1 MPSPGN
7 DERASNPEVAVGAE
21 GQFLRQLRRPDLPTA
36 DVEQILQNPEARRF
50 HAVRLALAG
59 HRNTPRMQALSL
71 VGTLYWRDLAHLS
84 ADVRVHPEIRRSA
97 DAHLLRRLPELAV
110 AERVDLARVAGRGL
124 LFTLRQDPEPRVVSA
139 FLDNRFATEADV
151 VQAAALSRARPE
163 SLAAIAGHPRWSVRR
178 SVTEALLANPNL
190 PDATAEMILDQL
202 TDRELDR
209 LRGEPAAR
217 EGVRKM
223 AQRVL
228 ARRLRQV

>member
-1 MPSPGN
+1 MPAVQV
-7 DERASNPEVAVGAE
+7 DERTRQPELTVGIE
-21 GQFLRQLRRPDLPTA
+21 GQFLRQLRRPDLSTA
-36 DVEQILQNPEARRF
+36 EVERILQDPEARRF

-59 HRNTPRMQALSL
+59 HRNTPRMRALSL

-110 AERVDLARVAGRGL
+110 AERIDLARVAGRGIL
-124 LFTLRQDPEPRVVSA
+124 LILRQDPDPRVVAA

-151 VQAAALSRARPE
+151 VQAAALPRAHPE
-163 SLAAIAGHPRWSVRR
+163 SLATIAGHSRWSVRR
-178 SVTEALLANPNL
+178 AVIEALLANPNL
-190 PDATAEMILDQL
+190 SEACAEETLDRL
-202 TDRELDR
+202 TDPELGR
-209 LRGEPAAR
+209 LRGEPVAR
-217 EGVRKM
+217 EGVRKI

>member
-1 MPSPGN
+1 
-7 DERASNPEVAVGAE
+7 VGVE
-21 GQFLRQLRRPDLPTA
+21 GQFLRELRRPDLAAA
-36 DVEQILQNPEARRF
+36 DVERILRNPEARRF
-50 HAVRLALAG
+50 HVVRLAIAG

-110 AERVDLARVAGRGL
+110 AERIDLARVADRGA
-124 LFTLRQDPEPRVVSA
+124 LFMLRQDPDPRVVAA
-139 FLDNRFATEADV
+139 FLDNRFATEVDV

-163 SLAAIAGHPRWSVRR
+163 ALAGIAGHPRWSVRR
-178 SVTEALLANPNL
+178 SVREALLANQNL
-190 PDATAEMILDQL
+190 PEAAAEAILDRS
-202 TDRELDR
+202 TDRELD
-209 LRGEPAAR
+209 LLQSEPAAR
-217 EGVRKM
+217 EGVRKI